1 MTGQQ
6 VQPNGNHI
14 PVTEI
19 SGYDADG
26 AMISDATSGLAIYY
40 LRSSALG
47 GAIIEEIGSNGQKN
61 VGYVYSAM
69 GTELAGQSGGTVSWK
84 HNTPSGTSQFT
95 SYSANSVISRTEFD
109 PLGAD
114 VPLTAPA
121 DPPPSEG
128 NGDVGAGH
136 FAGLMDARWS
146 DFFNLSSGCS
156 AHGVAA
162 SCSGP
167 MANSNLAAQE
177 RAFFGDRWYDLPGNA
192 NERAQGE
199 ERYDSIRAGYDPAF
213 NHLVGTVTVT
223 YANGAVETKKN
234 PTLDEYQ
241 RLQTAYLADSGITDL
256 EHNTVTIFGGA
267 EYFVAPQNPVP
278 ITVRYM
284 NQKYVK
290 DFQKALTEA
299 EKRLQKADCAKLF
312 GKSAADLINMLENT
326 EYRVITLPGGGPTY
340 DSNTDEVNVVAAQTN
355 SSTSVFINDKGPFF
369 NNQMFVPGK
378 SGLTILDFNSGLR
391 GSQFG
396 ALLLLHELGHQTG
409 IFGSDAGNQKLNRE
423 YTRRVQ
429 KACF

>member
-223 YANGAVETKKN
+223 YA
-234 PTLDEYQ
+234 
-241 RLQTAYLADSGITDL
+241 
-256 EHNTVTIFGGA
+256 